1 MVILNNF
8 GANTFVADQTSLLNS
23 ETGMEMSDR
32 DAILE
37 RAGDV
42 GRLISQTPEYAYLSA
57 AMREIEGDEEAKGR
71 LDAIR
76 DLQERLFGFLER
88 EEEPPVELRD
98 DLARLSEEMQ
108 TSSRYQSLISAQ
120 ANFDKLMEKVNQSIA
135 EGVKAGEQ
143 SRIILP
149 S

>member
-1 MVILNNF
+1 
-8 GANTFVADQTSLLNS
+8 
-23 ETGMEMSDR
+23 MEMSDR
-32 DAILE
+32 DRILE

-42 GRLISQTPEYAYLSA
+42 GRLISQTPEYAYLRA
-57 AMREIEGDEEAKGR
+57 AMREIDGDEEAKGR

-76 DLQERLFGFLER
+76 ELQEKLFGFLEK
-88 EEEPPVELRD
+88 EEEPPEDLRD

-108 TSSRYQSLISAQ
+108 ASSRYQSLIAAQ
-120 ANFDKLMEKVNQSIA
+120 ANFDKLVEKVNEAIA
-135 EGVKAGEQ
+135 AGVKAGEQ